1 MGPHAHHRLQ
11 AVNTRGEAAE
21 TMKDETETAEMMAVV
36 QEDAVV
42 LAVLMQVQ
50 SFHPLT
56 LQILILLSYS
66 DAMSA
71 TTHHEE
77 ETAL

>member
-21 TMKDETETAEMMAVV
+21 TMKDETGTAEMMAVV

-42 LAVLMQVQ
+42 LAVSMQVQ
-50 SFHPLT
+50 CFHSHSSR
-56 LQILILLSYS
+56 ILILLFNS
-66 DAMSA
+66 DAMSV